1 MHLVKIALW
10 ENSAIFWHYC
20 IFLCPVL
27 DDIMHSTNERNLSLQ
42 GGFKIEFKWLNEGEI
57 VKKDNRIEI
66 KAPAQTDFFC
76 GSIDE
81 CEEGILP
88 ESLCNAFFYYTE
100 IEGDFILKVKVS
112 HDFKD
117 TYDSASVMV
126 MKDMN
131 CWAKCCFELTDFGT
145 HAAVSVVTKGDS
157 DDANGCNLEG
167 NTAWLQVCRVG
178 NNFAFHYYVD
188 GKNFYMMRYFHLPVD
203 PVVKVGL
210 LAQAPVGNGG
220 IRVYEDLS
228 IQKST
233 VKNIRA
239 GK

>member
-1 MHLVKIALW
+1 M
-10 ENSAIFWHYC
+10 
-20 IFLCPVL
+20 
-27 DDIMHSTNERNLSLQ
+27 
-42 GGFKIEFKWLNEGEI
+42 EFRWLNESGIKITENKI
-57 VKKDNRIEI
+57 VIT
-66 KAPAQTDFFC
+66 APAKTDFFC

-88 ESLCNAFFYYTE
+88 ESLCNAPYYYTE
-100 IEGDFILKVKVS
+100 IDGDFVLTVKVS

-126 MKDMN
+126 MKDPK

-145 HAAVSVVTKGDS
+145 HAVVSVVTKGDS

-167 NTAWLQVCRVG
+167 NTAWLRICRVK
-178 NNFAFHYYVD
+178 NNFAFHYSAD
-188 GKNFYMMRYFHLPVD
+188 GENFYMMRFFHLPAE
-203 PVVKVGL
+203 PIVKVGL
-210 LAQAPVGNGG
+210 LAQAPTGSGG
-220 IRVYEDLS
+220 ERIYENLS
-228 IQKST
+228 IVKKT